1 MVVSG
6 QVRYQLSAHKSYVKD
21 EPIIINFTIEN
32 ISREKVWVLKWY
44 TPLEGV
50 KGKIFHVL
58 CDGKEIPYEGLMMK
72 RGEPTNDDYIQI
84 DQGSSV
90 SAEIDLSKVYNIP
103 VCAEC
108 VVDFKGQIYD
118 ITTSFESVPRS
129 SDKQQIV
136 DVEGNN
142 VIFSVIGS

>member
-58 CDGKEIPYEGLMMK
+58 CAGKEIPYEGLMMK

-84 DQGSSV
+84 DQRSFV
-90 SAEIDLSKVYNIP
+90 SADIDLSKV
-103 VCAEC
+103 
-108 VVDFKGQIYD
+108 
-118 ITTSFESVPRS
+118 
-129 SDKQQIV
+129 
-136 DVEGNN
+136 
-142 VIFSVIGS
+142 

>member
-21 EPIIINFTIEN
+21 KPIIINFTIEN

-72 RGEPTNDDYIQI
+72 RGEPTNEDYIQI
-84 DQGSSV
+84 DQGSFV

-103 VCAEC
+103 VCTEC

-129 SDKQQIV
+129 SDKQQMV

-142 VIFSVIGS
+142 VTFSVIGS